1 MLSEHVTVE
10 TDDTKLSRRFSS
22 AVQGHLR
29 SLEKG
34 EAKKY
39 QNYIKAECAQL
50 RMIDLNLFR
59 VFDAMMLHRSV
70 RKASQILSVTP
81 SAVSHALSRLRQS
94 IGDELFIPTEA
105 GMQPTQR
112 ALQLASGV
120 REGLEKLEWALT
132 RKDPVPAQ
140 APRTFRIGAT
150 DYPCMVVLPSLVKRL
165 AKSAPKVDLRVFPS
179 NHVDL
184 VQQLEKG
191 RADLVVGSF
200 TELPAGIKRTRLLRE
215 NEVITVRT
223 GHPLTRGRMTKER
236 LLEFPHVV
244 VEPAGTMESVT
255 DGFPEKERNGK
266 RVSVERALY
275 EFQYGRIG
283 PGGRAVV
290 CVPSF
295 ATVAPFLQSSNMVAM
310 LPRRLAL
317 WAAAHAPLTLLDPPY
332 RSITIEIEML
342 WVEGADQDE
351 GLQWLL
357 NELVESIG
365 DLG

>member
-10 TDDTKLSRRFSS
+10 TGDAKLSRRSS
-22 AVQGHLR
+22 STVQGRLR
-29 SLEKG
+29 SLEQD
-34 EAKKY
+34 ETKKY

-94 IGDELFIPTEA
+94 IGDELFIPTES

-120 REGLEKLEWALT
+120 REGLEKLERALT
-132 RKDPVPAQ
+132 RNDAIPAQ
-140 APRTFRIGAT
+140 TPRTVRIGAT

-165 AKSAPKVDLRVFPS
+165 AKSAPNVNLRVLPS
-179 NHVDL
+179 NHIDL

-191 RADLVVGSF
+191 RSDLVIGSF
-200 TELPAGIKRTRLLRE
+200 TELPAGIRRERLLRE
-215 NEVITVRT
+215 DEVITVRT

-244 VEPAGTMESVT
+244 VASAGAMESAT
-255 DGFPEKERNGK
+255 DGFPDKEGNGSSGS
-266 RVSVERALY
+266 RSRSSTSSRACWGTGARTRASVS
-275 EFQYGRIG
+275 
-283 PGGRAVV
+283 PT
-290 CVPSF
+290 S
-295 ATVAPFLQSSNMVAM
+295 TS
-310 LPRRLAL
+310 
-317 WAAAHAPLTLLDPPY
+317 T
-332 RSITIEIEML
+332 
-342 WVEGADQDE
+342 
-351 GLQWLL
+351 GL
-357 NELVESIG
+357 STSTT
-365 DLG
+365 